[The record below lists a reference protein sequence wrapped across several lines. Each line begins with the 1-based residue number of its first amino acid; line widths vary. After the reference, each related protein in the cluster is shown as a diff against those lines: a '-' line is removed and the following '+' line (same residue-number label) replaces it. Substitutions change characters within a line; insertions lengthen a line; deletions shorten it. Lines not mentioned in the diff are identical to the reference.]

1 MELDMLIR
9 EALSDAKWLIAKG
22 GTDRA
27 EVLNRVMGKID
38 DALKELDGVD
48 LIDLNKVWHQA
59 KDVMPPSLYGGNH
72 ADFLCVHQF
81 KITSHPSLTHEVNCP
96 EFEEYLKASPNDWW
110 CRTGDLLKKEHRE
123 LYWR

>member
-9 EALSDAKWLIAKG
+9 SALSDAKWLIAKG

-27 EVLNRVMGKID
+27 EVLNRVMGNID
-38 DALKELDGVD
+38 DALKELEGAD

-59 KDVMPPSLYGGNH
+59 KDVMPPSIYGGNH
-72 ADFLCVHQF
+72 ADLLCVHQF
-81 KITSHPSLTHEVNCP
+81 KSTSHPILTHEEYCP
-96 EFEEYLKASPNDWW
+96 EEEAYLKASPNDWW
-110 CRTGDLLKKEHRE
+110 CRTGDLLKKKHRE

>member
-9 EALSDAKWLIAKG
+9 SALSDANWLIAKG

-27 EVLNRVMGKID
+27 ETLNRVLGKID
-38 DALKELDGVD
+38 NVLKKLDGAD

-59 KDVMPPSLYGGNH
+59 KDVMPPNLYGGNH

-81 KITSHPSLTHEVNCP
+81 KPTSYPILTHEVNCP
-96 EFEEYLKASPNDWW
+96 IFEEYLKASPNDWW